1 MFSSMTSIPRLIEKT
16 SNLSLPSDFA
26 RLDRAN
32 LIDALRIADELERR
46 RCAEGPE
53 YWLFRY
59 ARTRDEH
66 DATVKAKPFPDK
78 EYLRVM
84 VRFWLEHR
92 MNLYEKSRQM
102 MATWTLCALYTH
114 DAQFHTNRLHFVQS
128 KKEEDSDRLIQRC
141 FTVWENQPDFI
152 KRAYPADYAYC
163 HLRFHRAGES
173 GGLPSSEIWGIP
185 QGGDVIRQHTG
196 SGLFIDEAAFQADL
210 EAALGAAQPM
220 LKGGGRLDI
229 VSSAEPGYFEELV
242 EDRVR

>member
-1 MFSSMTSIPRLIEKT
+1 MNSLSIPSTNSLEG
-16 SNLSLPSDFA
+16 LSRKSLLDVRA
-26 RLDRAN
+26 RLE
-32 LIDALRIADELERR
+32 ELERR
-46 RCAEGPE
+46 RCARDPQ
-53 YWLFRY
+53 YWLFEY

-66 DATVKAKPFPDK
+66 DPTLAAKPFPDK

-102 MATWTLCALYTH
+102 MATWLLCALYTH
-114 DAQFHTNRLHFVQS
+114 DAQFHTNRLHFFQS

-141 FTVWENQPDFI
+141 FTIWENQPAFL
-152 KRAYPADYAYC
+152 KRTCQAEYSYC
-163 HLRFHRAGES
+163 HLRFFRSGETA
-173 GGLPSSEIWGIP
+173 GLPYSEIWGIP

-196 SGLFIDEAAFQADL
+196 SGLFIDEGGFQVDL
-210 EAALGAAQPM
+210 EKSIGAAQPM